1 VTEQIIQASFN
12 AGEWSPKLYA
22 RVDMAKYR
30 SGAAKLENFFVDYRG
45 GASTRPGTKYVIQ
58 CRDSAHGV
66 RLLPFQ
72 ASFSV
77 GYVLEFGEQYLRF
90 MFNGAPVLEATTNI
104 SGAANSSP
112 CVITSVGHGYTSG
125 DWVFITG
132 VNGMTQLNNNYY
144 LITVVNANSYT
155 LADLNG
161 VPINAAVFGTYTS
174 GGTAARVY
182 TIVTPYHSTDLQMLK
197 VAQNVNQMV
206 ICHPSYQPYVL
217 TLIAATNWTL
227 QPITIGSTASAPT
240 GLALQGSN
248 FPSPGSAGQNTYYA
262 YVVTTID
269 GNGQESSPT
278 SPLNLGPAFD
288 MRAVGGTISISW
300 NASAGAVGY
309 NVYKADV
316 SFFAVIPA
324 GVTFG
329 YIGTTTGTS
338 FPDTN
343 INPDFTQTPPISKN
357 PFLGNGVASVAVT
370 AAGTYTTVPTAS
382 LTGAASTIAGSLSV
396 TLQVQG
402 TPTIGAGGA
411 GYAVN
416 DRVTFTNGVVLV
428 VNTVSAGAVLT
439 WKAAN
444 TSGGSV
450 GAVTTGSTPAN
461 PVVQVSTTGAGTG
474 ATANLVW
481 GVGLVTVTSPGSG
494 YTSTPNVTFSS
505 GAATATATLG
515 AAANGFPSV
524 PGYFQQRLVFAAPS
538 ASPST
543 FYCSQPGAYFNFN
556 VSQVTQAD
564 DSIIG
569 TLVSGQL
576 NTIKAIVPQTSGLLI
591 FTDRTSWLVNGG
603 SPGSAI
609 SPQALV
615 ANPQSFNGIS
625 DIQPIIANYDVL
637 YVQAKGSIVRDS
649 AYNIYAN
656 VYTGTD
662 ISAISSH
669 LFFGYTITGWA
680 WAEEP
685 FKLVWAVRS
694 DGVLLNLTFLKEQ
707 EFVGWAHSVTQGSF
721 LSVTTVI
728 ETTATAGNVDAVYV
742 VVQRTVNGNIVK
754 YIERFVERTFA
765 AGVSD
770 AWCVDCGLQYS
781 GAPATSFSGANF
793 LAGMTVTGLAD
804 GVVIPAFVMPVTGAF
819 TLATPASKVT
829 IGLGYTCDAQTLPLD
844 IGEPTI
850 QGKPKKI
857 VDVTV
862 RVADTLGLTIGS
874 DFTHLVPMK
883 DLVVGNVSSML
894 TGQSNQVIA
903 GLVTGDART
912 NLDPTYTIPGQYC
925 IRQSQPLPA
934 TILGVIPEFDL
945 GQPGSKSR

>member
-1 VTEQIIQASFN
+1 MTEQIIQASFN
-12 AGEWSPKLYA
+12 SGEWSPKLYA
-22 RVDMAKYR
+22 RVDLAKYR
-30 SGAAKLENFFVDYRG
+30 SGAAKLENWFVDYRG
-45 GASTRPGTKYVIQ
+45 GASTRPGTRYVIQ
-58 CRDSAHGV
+58 CKKSSANV

-77 GYVLEFGEQYLRF
+77 GYVLEFGDQYVRF
-90 MFNGAPVLEATTNI
+90 LFNGSPVLEATKNITNI
-104 SGAANSSP
+104 TAANP
-112 CVITSVGHGYTSG
+112 GVITSASHGYVNG
-125 DWVFITG
+125 DWVFLTG
-132 VNGMTQLNNNYY
+132 IGGTTQLNGNYY
-144 LITVVNANSYT
+144 IVANATTNTYT
-155 LADLNG
+155 LTDLNG
-161 VPINAAVFGTYTS
+161 VAIDTTSFGVYTS
-174 GGTAARVY
+174 GGTSARIY
-182 TIVTPYHSTDLQMLK
+182 TISSPYVSADLQLLK

-206 ICHPSYQPYVL
+206 ICHPNYQPYVL
-217 TLIAATNWTL
+217 TLITATNWTL
-227 QPITIGSTASAPT
+227 VPITIGSTATAP
-240 GLALQGSN
+240 
-248 FPSPGSAGQNTYYA
+248 SAGFAFTQLFAGAGASPASTYYA
-262 YVVTTID
+262 YVVTSVD
-269 GNGQESSPT
+269 GNGQESSP
-278 SPLNLGPAFD
+278 SAQQSFGPTYD
-288 MRAVGGTISISW
+288 MRVVTGTISLAW
-300 NASAGAVGY
+300 TAVPGAVAY

-316 SFFAVIPA
+316 SYVGVIPSGA
-324 GVTFG
+324 TYG
-329 YIGTTTGTS
+329 YIGTTTSTS

-402 TPTIGAGGA
+402 TPTVAAGGA
-411 GYAVN
+411 SYAVN
-416 DRVTFTNGVVLV
+416 DTVTFTNGVTLI
-428 VNTVSAGAVLT
+428 VNTVTAGAVT
-439 WKAAN
+439 SWKPAN

-450 GAVTTGSTPAN
+450 GSVTFGSTPAN
-461 PVVQVSTTGAGTG
+461 PVVQVSTSGTGTG
-474 ATANLVW
+474 ATANLTW
-481 GVGLVTVTSPGSG
+481 GVGLVNVTSPGSG

-505 GAATATATLG
+505 GSATATATLG
-515 AAANGFPSV
+515 AAANGYPSV
-524 PGYFQQRLVFAAPS
+524 PGYFQQRLVLAGPS

-564 DSIIG
+564 DSITG

-576 NTIKAIVPQTSGLLI
+576 NTIKAMIPQTSGMLI

-609 SPQALV
+609 SPSALV
-615 ANPQSFNGIS
+615 ANPQSFNGIA
-625 DIQPIIANYDVL
+625 DIQPIIANFDVL

-685 FKLVWAVRS
+685 FKLVWAIRS
-694 DGVLLNLTFLKEQ
+694 DGTLLNLTFLKEQ

-728 ETTATAGNVDAVYV
+728 ETTASAGNVDAVYT
-742 VVQRTVNGNIVK
+742 VVQRTINGNIVK
-754 YIERFVERTFA
+754 YIERFAERTFTSGA
-765 AGVSD
+765 AD
-770 AWCVDCGLQYS
+770 AWCVDAGIQYIGS
-781 GAPATSFSGANF
+781 PTTNFTGAQH
-793 LAGMTVTGLAD
+793 LAGATVTGLAD
-804 GVVIPAFVMPVTGAF
+804 GVVIPAFTMPTNGNF
-819 TLATPASKVT
+819 TLATPASKVI
-829 IGLGYTCDAQTLPLD
+829 IGLGYTCDLQTLPLD

-862 RVADTLGLTIGS
+862 RVADTLGLSIGS

-883 DLVVGNVSSML
+883 DLVIGNVSSML
-894 TGQSNQVIA
+894 TGQSSQVIS

-925 IRQSQPLPA
+925 IRQSNPYPA
-934 TILGVIPEFDL
+934 TVLGVIPEFDL
-945 GQPGSKSR
+945 GQQSSKGR